1 MGGLPLAERTMAT
14 AVSANGVDA
23 LLQQREDSSADP
35 LVVYFHGGGY
45 AVGSALAYRSYCS
58 HLVKRAGVRVLNVDY
73 RRAPEHPFPAAI
85 DDALAAYE
93 WVLEGGPAATVVLA
107 GDSAGAG
114 LVVAALVV
122 LRDRGVPLPAG
133 GICLSPWVDLTNS
146 AATYATRAATDTMFS
161 LESAQKAAE
170 LYLRGHD
177 ATDPLASPIY
187 ADLSGLPPLLI
198 LAGDAEVLLDD
209 ARKLEHTARD
219 ARVSAEL
226 FVYRDM
232 EHVWMFNDPDAAD
245 ALMAFDQI
253 AAFVGRV
260 SRNPRID

>member
-1 MGGLPLAERTMAT
+1 MGNLPLAERTIAT
-14 AVSANGVDA
+14 AISANGVDA
-23 LLQQREDSSADP
+23 LLQQREESTADP

-45 AVGSALAYRSYCS
+45 AVASALAYRSYCS

-85 DDALAAYE
+85 EDAQAAYE
-93 WVLEGGPAATVVLA
+93 WALEGGPAATVVLA

-114 LVVAALVV
+114 LLVAALVV
-122 LRDRGVPLPAG
+122 MRDRGLPLPAG
-133 GICLSPWVDLTNS
+133 GVCLSPWVDLTNS
-146 AATYATRAATDTMFS
+146 AATYTTRAATDTTFS
-161 LESAQKAAE
+161 FESARKAAE

-177 ATDPLASPIY
+177 ATDPLASPVY

-209 ARKLEHTARD
+209 ARKLEQTARD

-232 EHVWMFNDPDAAD
+232 AHVWMFNDPDAAD

-260 SRNPRID
+260 TRNPRID